1 MPVGLPCWGGAARA
15 VYITHPNRLRLCDQ
29 SSPLPRPKRREGRR
43 QETRRRAIQKQR
55 VTLEEIL
62 SWRENR
68 MKDVMW
74 SVTQLEHRQQIR

>member
-1 MPVGLPCWGGAARA
+1 MPVGLPCWRGAAPGPA
-15 VYITHPNRLRLCDQ
+15 HPHPNRPRLCDQ
-29 SSPLPRPKRREGRR
+29 SSPLPRPKRREGRG

-68 MKDVMW
+68 MKDVMG
-74 SVTQLEHRQQIR
+74 SVIQLEHRQ